1 MGKEALSRV
10 GISIV
15 HLLQFLPAKSIEPA
29 AHGEVVFGI
38 PDAFQDALN
47 LRMFGTDAI
56 DFAPNGVSKF
66 KEELTGS
73 LEVELGCKKRILL
86 EFYIDCIGYFTDIGL
101 HCRGGGANGFSGLK
115 TLHEFVVTLVEA
127 LTVFGGG
134 IAGDMPSPAQAA
146 VIAPDRGF
154 GAGLQHLGGIV
165 TDEVI
170 GFCLGLEEHFGAVA
184 GYAVVM
190 VLGGFHLYFS

>member
-1 MGKEALSRV
+1 MTQ
-10 GISIV
+10 GIES
-15 HLLQFLPAKSIEPA
+15 A
-29 AHGEVVFGI
+29 AEGEVVFGI
-38 PDAFQDALN
+38 LDAFQDFLN
-47 LRMFGTDAI
+47 LRLFGTDAF
-56 DFAPNGVSKF
+56 DFAPHGVSKVM
-66 KEELTGS
+66 EESSGS
-73 LEVELGCKKRILL
+73 IKVELGRKEQILL
-86 EFYIDCIGYFTDIGL
+86 EFGADCIGDFTKLSL
-101 HCRGGGANGFSGLK
+101 HLWGGGANGFPCLK

-127 LTVFGGG
+127 LAGFGGG
-134 IAGDMPSPAQAA
+134 IAGDMPPSAQAA